1 MDLISEIAQINEGN
15 HLQAPGISFTKRE
28 SECLFLLARGATI
41 KRMAQILGL
50 SPRTV
55 EMHVNNL
62 KHKLGVSYKSDLVQ
76 KAIYF
81 AFRVSKQGGDQ
92 KIV

>member
-1 MDLISEIAQINEGN
+1 MELNIEIAQINEGN
-15 HLQAPGISFTKRE
+15 PFQAPGIPFTKRE

-41 KRMAQILGL
+41 KKMAQILGL

-55 EMHVNNL
+55 EMYVNNL
-62 KHKLGVSYKSDLVQ
+62 KYKLGVSYKSELVQ

-81 AFRVSKQGGDQ
+81 AFKDSRQ
-92 KIV
+92 KSNQTDT